1 MHSELGGLD
10 IASQL
15 FLIILEIKIDN
26 EVGLIYIISNVFK
39 QSLRQ
44 QCTFHEK
51 VNIF

>member
-26 EVGLIYIISNVFK
+26 EVGLVYSISK